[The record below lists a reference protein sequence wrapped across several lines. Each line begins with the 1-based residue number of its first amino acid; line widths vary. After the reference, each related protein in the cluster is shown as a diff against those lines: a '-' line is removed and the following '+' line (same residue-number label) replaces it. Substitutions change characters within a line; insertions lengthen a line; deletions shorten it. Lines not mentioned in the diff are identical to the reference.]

1 MNRLIAYQQE
11 SSSNVAEDSFF
22 ENSGVPLVAPAYW
35 LTTWTRDVSDAS
47 VTSPELSNIINPITG
62 VTAPTVRFTGAALE
76 TSEIYQTVATEVG
89 KLYQVKFMVSNITP
103 LNVNPATFTIGLNN
117 QTVQIVPSIG
127 ENIVNF
133 IATQPSSALI
143 LEMGALSVQQIYVD
157 SLELIELKQ
166 YEIDLFD
173 DEEIVLTKEIDDIKD
188 ISSKNSG
195 YSKSFSLPSSKSN
208 NDFFKHFYSLDD
220 SGNWNPY
227 EKSQAILIAEGVE
240 VFNGFLKI
248 DNVLKKDTSS
258 IYNVTLFE
266 QLADLKTN
274 LEGKTF
280 LDIGFS
286 ELSHPYTKPII
297 EASWTQPIQGAIIY
311 PMVNWI
317 GGFDGQWNNI
327 HLNNFSDAFRPWI
340 NIKWIW
346 DKIFEE
352 SGFTYEST
360 FIDSTKFTKL
370 HMDWNFG
377 DTFLMFGGG
386 ENDTGKFHVD
396 TDIATDFTGTIITS
410 SFLTVPFTEIEQT
423 QGVDSFS
430 SDFFNL
436 TSDTYTA
443 TADNQSVNVDFTSI
457 VQKIFPANPNLEPDI
472 EVMIE
477 TNSTVAGSTPTQVFF
492 FTGVNQYS
500 GVNGVVPLAQPDG
513 TTLYFNDAIKIQ
525 GSATFNLNSGETIVI
540 KIRRA
545 SINIPNISRIGW
557 FRARFEVQG
566 GTVYN
571 PATHEDRMKIK
582 QFDFIKALT
591 QMFNFVMIPDKT
603 NSTHLLIEPAVDYY
617 GSGGTKDWTEKV
629 DMSEIKLTPH
639 EVARQYRFKMQ
650 HDDKDFNLVNY
661 KDNNVKEYGEHIKSH
676 NFDVI
681 SEEIEVHEN
690 VLFAPT
696 FMAFSNG
703 MVIPQIFGE
712 EDGEYVNISN
722 KPRILYFNG
731 IENIPNYTSELENG
745 GSFNNTTVGM
755 IQSYN
760 EFINTSNSLQV
771 DYGQSIEYGQGQVLP
786 FKTLFFEYHQDI
798 IRQLTEKQSRIVE
811 VKADLTP
818 TDMHEFNFN
827 ETIFIRNQIY
837 RVNSIEYNTTKGEL
851 STVELIKLGNNSQFR
866 DGKGDCDLTISAY
879 GVDGTVFF
887 VDASGNAALPNETCC
902 EQAGLNWYGDSHP
915 WCSWKEISH
924 SHGHGSGNHGN
935 GINHNWHWNGG
946 HSVVIGHKKTNGF
959 GHGTQ
964 NSLIVGN
971 KNVAQ
976 SNTKNLAIIGELNK
990 LGDSIENTL
999 VVGKNN
1005 KVDDYITGTS
1015 ISRNIKNSVI
1025 VGENGFAQ
1033 APNSMVLSVGSETI
1047 KAQSQVTT
1055 VIYKGQTVGN
1065 TAKDIYM
1072 NGVTNSEFYSGLNTA
1087 LGIRADVIGIRKDAG
1102 SYYGHILRGTYD
1114 VTMSEFDGRGLTKI
1128 GQKSVTVHKNHT
1140 AGWTVTFRTDSTNNL
1155 VRLEV
1160 KGETGATVD
1169 WMATLYITQQTI

>member
-11 SSSNVAEDSFF
+11 SSSNVAKDSFF
-22 ENSGVPLVAPAYW
+22 ENSGVPLIAPAYW
-35 LTTWTRDVSDAS
+35 LITWTRNVSDPS
-47 VTSPELSNIINPITG
+47 VTSPALSNIINPITG

-157 SLELIELKQ
+157 SIELIELKQ

-227 EKSQAILIAEGVE
+227 EKAQAILIAEGVE

-248 DNVLKKDTSS
+248 DDVLKKDTSS

-297 EASWTQPIQGAIIY
+297 EASWTQPIEGAIIY

-360 FIDSTKFTKL
+360 FIETDEFTKL

-396 TDIATDFTGTIITS
+396 TDIANLFSGTSIPS
-410 SFLTVPFTEIEQT
+410 YFLTVPFTEIEQT
-423 QGVDSFS
+423 QGVDGFS

-443 TADNQSVNVDFTSI
+443 TADNQSVNVSFSSFIERNDLGLLF
-457 VQKIFPANPNLEPDI
+457 EPDV

-492 FTGVNQYS
+492 FSGANQYS
-500 GVNGVVPLAQPDG
+500 GNAVGFLQQADG
-513 TTLYFNDAIKIQ
+513 TQTTFYDYLKLQ
-525 GSATFNLNSGETIVI
+525 GSATFTLNVGETIVI

-545 SINIPNISRIGW
+545 NSADNILHIGW
-557 FRARFEVQG
+557 FRARFEVEG

-617 GSGGTKDWTEKV
+617 GSGGTKDWTEKI

-639 EVARQYRFKMQ
+639 EVAKQYRFKMQ

-661 KDNNVKEYGEHIKSH
+661 KENNVREYGEHIKIH

-696 FMAFSNG
+696 YMAYSNG

-712 EDGEYVNISN
+712 KDGEYVNISN

-731 IENIPNYTSELENG
+731 IQNIPNYTSELENG

-760 EFINTSNSLQV
+760 EFFNSSNSVQV

-786 FKTLFFEYHQDI
+786 YKTLFFQYHQDI
-798 IRQLTEKQSRIVE
+798 VRQLTEKESRILE

-827 ETIFIRNQIY
+827 ETIFIENQLY

-851 STVELIKLGNNSQFR
+851 STLELIKLGNNSSFES
-866 DGKGDCDLTISAY
+866 GKGECDLSVNAY
-879 GVDGTVFF
+879 GLDGTVFF
-887 VDASGNAALPNETCC
+887 VDASGNAALPNEACC
-902 EQAGLNWYGDSHP
+902 EQAGLNWMGDSHP

-924 SHGHGSGNHGN
+924 SHGHGHGNHGN

-1047 KAQSQVTT
+1047 KSQSQVTT
-1055 VIYKGQTVGN
+1055 VLYKGQTTDDVR
-1065 TAKDIYM
+1065 TPIFM
-1072 NGVTNSEFYSGLNTA
+1072 NGIANSQFFSGTKTV
-1087 LGIRADVIGIRKDAG
+1087 LGIRADVIGVRKDAG
-1102 SYYGHILRGTYD
+1102 SYYGHILRETID
-1114 VTMSEFDGRGLTKI
+1114 ASFSEMGSGLI
-1128 GQKSVTVHKNHT
+1128 INDRQNVVSQQKNHT
-1140 AGWTVTFRTDSTNNL
+1140 PGWDIEIKANVSTNE
-1155 VRLEV
+1155 VIVEV
-1160 KGETGATVD
+1160 KGERSATID
-1169 WMATLYITQQTI
+1169 WIATLYITQISI

>member
-11 SSSNVAEDSFF
+11 SSSNVAKDSFF

-47 VTSPELSNIINPITG
+47 VTSPALSNIINPITG

-76 TSEIYQTVATEVG
+76 TSKIYQTVATEVG

-157 SLELIELKQ
+157 SIELIELKQ

-220 SGNWNPY
+220 AGNWNPY
-227 EKSQAILIAEGVE
+227 EKAQAILIAEGVE

-248 DNVLKKDTSS
+248 DDVLKKDTSS

-297 EASWTQPIQGAIIY
+297 EASWTQPIEGAIIY

-360 FIDSTKFTKL
+360 FIQTNEFTKL

-396 TDIATDFTGTIITS
+396 TDIANLFSGTSIPS
-410 SFLTVPFTEIEQT
+410 YFLTVPFTEIEQT
-423 QGVDSFS
+423 QGVDGFS

-443 TADNQSVNVDFTSI
+443 TADNQSVNVSFSSFIERNDLGTL
-457 VQKIFPANPNLEPDI
+457 LEPDV

-492 FTGVNQYS
+492 FSGANQYS
-500 GVNGVVPLAQPDG
+500 GNAVGFLQQADG
-513 TTLYFNDAIKIQ
+513 TQTTFYDYLKLQ
-525 GSATFNLNSGETIVI
+525 GSATFTLNAGETIVI

-545 SINIPNISRIGW
+545 NANNNILHIGW
-557 FRARFEVQG
+557 FRARFEVEG

-617 GSGGTKDWTEKV
+617 GSGGTKDWTEKI

-639 EVARQYRFKMQ
+639 EVAKQYRFKMQ

-661 KDNNVKEYGEHIKSH
+661 KENNVREYGEHIKIH

-696 FMAFSNG
+696 YMAYSNG

-712 EDGEYVNISN
+712 KDGEYVNISN

-731 IENIPNYTSELENG
+731 IQNIPNYTSELENG

-760 EFINTSNSLQV
+760 EFFNSSNSVQV

-786 FKTLFFEYHQDI
+786 YKTLFFQYHQDI
-798 IRQLTEKQSRIVE
+798 VRQLTEKESRILE

-827 ETIFIRNQIY
+827 ETIFIENQLY

-851 STVELIKLGNNSQFR
+851 STLELIKLGNNSSFES
-866 DGKGDCDLTISAY
+866 GKGECDLSVNAY
-879 GVDGTVFF
+879 GLDGTVFF
-887 VDASGNAALPNETCC
+887 VDASGNAALPNEACC
-902 EQAGLNWYGDSHP
+902 EQAGLNWMGDSHP

-924 SHGHGSGNHGN
+924 SHGHGHGNHGN

-1047 KAQSQVTT
+1047 KSQSQVTT
-1055 VIYKGQTVGN
+1055 VLYKGQTTDDVR
-1065 TAKDIYM
+1065 TPIFM
-1072 NGVTNSEFYSGLNTA
+1072 NGIANSQFFSGTKTV
-1087 LGIRADVIGIRKDAG
+1087 LGIRADVIGVRKDAG
-1102 SYYGHILRGTYD
+1102 SYFGHILRETID
-1114 VTMSEFDGRGLTKI
+1114 ASFSEMNNGLRI
-1128 GQKSVTVHKNHT
+1128 NDRQNVVSQQKNHT
-1140 AGWTVTFRTDSTNNL
+1140 AGWDIEIKANVSTNE
-1155 VRLEV
+1155 VIVEV
-1160 KGETGATVD
+1160 KGERSATID
-1169 WMATLYITQQTI
+1169 WIATLYITQISI